1 MGIPVFSSSETKNPV
16 GEEGVKGEEGVG
28 GGCGESEVGEWRS
41 WSEGDDSGGDG
52 YDVLSW
58 GNVYL

>member
-41 WSEGDDSGGDG
+41 WSEGVAVEEMGM
-52 YDVLSW
+52 LF
-58 GNVYL
+58 